1 MVFNSLSVCLVP
13 LATQVIHRLFSSC
26 SDLAGVHDELGLCL
40 PTGENAEDLAV
51 ILALIFAATLR
62 LIQTVITFGTGI
74 PAGLFVPSLFIGACV
89 GRIFGICVKTL
100 NLHYWHF
107 CPTPIEP
114 GVYAMIGAAAVLGGV
129 CRVTI
134 SLVVIMFE
142 LTGALEYI
150 VPFMIAVQIAKWTG
164 DTMTEGI
171 YDAYIVMRGYP
182 FLHEPSESTS
192 YGKA

>member
-1 MVFNSLSVCLVP
+1 MSVE
-13 LATQVIHRLFSSC
+13 VIIALLF
-26 SDLAGVHDELGLCL
+26 AG
-40 PTGENAEDLAV
+40 
-51 ILALIFAATLR
+51 FLR
-62 LIQTVITFGTGI
+62 LLETIITFGSGI
-74 PAGLFVPSLFIGACV
+74 PAGLFVPSLYCGACT
-89 GRIFGICVKTL
+89 GRIVGIILKKVNDDYYYFCKTG
-100 NLHYWHF
+100 
-107 CPTPIEP
+107 IEP
-114 GVYAMIGAAAVLGGV
+114 GVYAMIGAAATLGGV

-150 VPFMIAVQIAKWTG
+150 VPFMIAVQVAKWTG

-192 YGKA
+192 YGKASMIMDDDIECVCTEDHNTIGSMLEMINEFPKYNGFPLVRSENYE